1 MKSCKNTRLFLL
13 FSSGDSVG
21 VSWANRPFRV
31 WTVTSGIGRGS
42 ILSLH
47 STSMARRCCASF
59 VSIFYARAAIP
70 PASRSGGPGAETPGP
85 PCSAASLRGFPP
97 TLLLW
102 GHVPPSSARN
112 ERDALLTDN
121 NLHIRREQIARLRRL
136 GKRKPVW
143 NQLNADCVQN
153 PVFGREAREMARK
166 AMVFFLTLCCLMLGW
181 AALAMG
187 EKLDGQGSGAP
198 SIRAGYGWQGDTPCS
213 QW

>member
-1 MKSCKNTRLFLL
+1 M
-13 FSSGDSVG
+13 
-21 VSWANRPFRV
+21 RV
-31 WTVTSGIGRGS
+31 YAGS
-42 ILSLH
+42 
-47 STSMARRCCASF
+47 
-59 VSIFYARAAIP
+59 
-70 PASRSGGPGAETPGP
+70 
-85 PCSAASLRGFPP
+85 
-97 TLLLW
+97 
-102 GHVPPSSARN
+102 
-112 ERDALLTDN
+112 
-121 NLHIRREQIARLRRL
+121 

-153 PVFGREAREMARK
+153 PVFGKEAREMARK